1 VEELR
6 LYSRTGTT
14 HGTTVLVRSTTVRVL
29 EYSIGRPSSCTV
41 VPYVQLYSRSA
52 EARGSRQA
60 LLIFV
65 RSDLSDLSD

>member
-14 HGTTVLVRSTTVRVL
+14 HGTTVLVRTTVRVL